1 MRPGLGSCAARG
13 RYPVSHAAVEP
24 VVPSHARFPLVDGV
38 RAIAAL
44 TIFAFHI
51 CFHLG
56 LLSADLLSRY
66 LGNLNVGVPIFFVVS
81 GFLIYRPFVAK
92 RFEQQPSP
100 DVEPYAIRRALR
112 IVPAYWVALVI
123 VTLILG
129 LEATVFTP
137 SGIVTYFGF
146 LQAYDIG
153 TVIGGIG
160 QAWTLCIEVSFYVA
174 LPIWAFFARR
184 LLPGRGGRRQMI
196 SGELWALAALFAAS
210 FLWQLLISP
219 LFVPGDRGYLIA
231 QISLPAFA
239 DQFAL
244 GMAMAVVSVAIH
256 GGSKRPRALHL
267 VEKNPWIW
275 VLAAAGLYALLGL
288 KIGSIGLGA
297 SWSDAGLFRHVVKG
311 LIGVCV
317 LAPAVFGA
325 SLGGAVRA
333 ALGWRPLMLLGL
345 VSYSF
350 YLYHLAFILK
360 LNEVTW
366 LHQIGW
372 GAVATAAFV
381 CSVAAAAISYRLIE
395 APGIALGRRWAKAAS
410 ARIARRRIDA

>member
-1 MRPGLGSCAARG
+1 MTDTT
-13 RYPVSHAAVEP
+13 VEP
-24 VVPSHARFPLVDGV
+24 VVARHARFPLIDGV

-44 TIFAFHI
+44 TIFAFHVF
-51 CFHLG
+51 FHLG
-56 LLSADLLSRY
+56 LLNTDLLSRY

-92 RFEQQPSP
+92 RFAQEPSP
-100 DVEPYAIRRALR
+100 ETQPYAIRRALR

-123 VTLILG
+123 VTLMLG
-129 LEATVFTP
+129 LEASVFTP

-146 LQAYDIG
+146 LQVYDIG
-153 TVIGGIG
+153 TVVGGIG
-160 QAWTLCIEVSFYVA
+160 QAWTLCIEVSFYIA

-184 LLPGRGGRRQMI
+184 LLPRGGRRQMI
-196 SGELWALAALFAAS
+196 RGELWALAALFCAS
-210 FLWQLLISP
+210 FLWQLVVSP
-219 LFVPGDRGYLIA
+219 LFLPGDRGYLIA

-256 GGSKRPRALHL
+256 SGSKKSRALRL
-267 VEKNPWIW
+267 VEGRAWIW
-275 VLAAAGLYALLGL
+275 VLAAVVLYSLLGL
-288 KIGSIGLGA
+288 KIGSVGLGA
-297 SWSDAGLFRHVVKG
+297 SWADAGLFRHVIKG

-317 LAPAVFGA
+317 LAPAVFGSA
-325 SLGGAVRA
+325 LGGRVRV

-345 VSYSF
+345 ISYSF
-350 YLYHLAFILK
+350 YLYHLAFIIK
-360 LNEVTW
+360 LNEVGW
-366 LHQIGW
+366 LHDLGW
-372 GAVATAAFV
+372 VAVAGGAFV

-410 ARIARRRIDA
+410 ARIARRDVST

>member
-1 MRPGLGSCAARG
+1 MSGAS
-13 RYPVSHAAVEP
+13 VEP
-24 VVPSHARFPLVDGV
+24 VVASHARFPLVDGV

-44 TIFAFHI
+44 TIFGFHLF
-51 CFHLG
+51 FHLG
-56 LLSADLLSRY
+56 LLSTDLLSRY

-92 RFEQQPSP
+92 RFAEQPAP
-100 DVEPYAIRRALR
+100 EVEPYAIRRGFR

-146 LQAYDIG
+146 LQVYDIG
-153 TVIGGIG
+153 TVVGGIG
-160 QAWTLCIEVSFYVA
+160 QAWTLCIEVTFYIA

-184 LLPGRGGRRQMI
+184 MLPRGGRRQMI
-196 SGELWALAALFAAS
+196 SSELWALAALFCAS
-210 FLWQLLISP
+210 FLWQLVISP
-219 LFVPGDRGYLIA
+219 RFLPGDQGYLIA

-244 GMAMAVVSVAIH
+244 GMAMAVVSVAVH
-256 GGSKRPRALHL
+256 SGSKKPRALRL
-267 VEKNPWIW
+267 VEGKPWIW
-275 VLAAAGLYALLGL
+275 VVAALALYALLGL
-288 KIGSIGLGA
+288 KIGAVGLGA
-297 SWSDAGLFRHVVKG
+297 SWADAGLFRHVIKG

-317 LAPAVFGA
+317 LAPAVFGGA
-325 SLGGAVRA
+325 LGGRVRA

-360 LNEVTW
+360 LNEVGW
-366 LHQIGW
+366 LHELGW
-372 GAVATAAFV
+372 VAVAGASFL

-410 ARIARRRIDA
+410 ARLARRRLAA

>member
-1 MRPGLGSCAARG
+1 MSGAS
-13 RYPVSHAAVEP
+13 VEP
-24 VVPSHARFPLVDGV
+24 VVASHARFPLVDGV

-44 TIFAFHI
+44 TIFGFHLF
-51 CFHLG
+51 FHLG
-56 LLSADLLSRY
+56 LLSTDLLSRY

-92 RFEQQPSP
+92 RFAEQPAP
-100 DVEPYAIRRALR
+100 EVEPYAIRRGFR

-146 LQAYDIG
+146 LQVYDIG
-153 TVIGGIG
+153 TVVGGIG
-160 QAWTLCIEVSFYVA
+160 QAWTLCIEVTFYIA

-184 LLPGRGGRRQMI
+184 MLPRGGRRQMI
-196 SGELWALAALFAAS
+196 SGELWALAALFSAS
-210 FLWQLLISP
+210 FLWQLVISP
-219 LFVPGDRGYLIA
+219 RFLPGDQGYLIA

-244 GMAMAVVSVAIH
+244 GMAMAVVSVAVH
-256 GGSKRPRALHL
+256 SGSKKPRALRL
-267 VEKNPWIW
+267 VEGKPWIW
-275 VLAAAGLYALLGL
+275 VVAALALYALLGL
-288 KIGSIGLGA
+288 KIGAVGLGA
-297 SWSDAGLFRHVVKG
+297 SWADAGLFRHVIKG

-317 LAPAVFGA
+317 LAPAVFGGA
-325 SLGGAVRA
+325 LGGRVRA

-360 LNEVTW
+360 LNEVGW
-366 LHQIGW
+366 LHELGW
-372 GAVATAAFV
+372 VAVAGASFL

-410 ARIARRRIDA
+410 ARLARRRLAA